1 MTLSPKE
8 EKAAM
13 RNTILTQCLEIVAL
27 GTTINGTL
35 LLYLTAIGT
44 NAVRTM
50 VYLAIPSLT
59 NALLLLPFPFR
70 LSPF

>member
-59 NALLLLPFPFR
+59 NALLLLPFAFR